1 MQHGRRWALW
11 VGVLASV
18 GVLFVGMGA
27 SVATGALAQTGQ
39 SEQNDKAQCSLS
51 TLKGTYLFAADG
63 VQIVGSDQLPFA
75 VAGLDVYDG
84 KGKLEGAVTLS
95 VNGTI
100 LRQSTAGTYTI
111 NRDCTGTST
120 ADTGEHFDLFIAPDG
135 SQFTFIQTDEG
146 SVVAGV
152 ETQATAKRISDD

>member
-1 MQHGRRWALW
+1 
-11 VGVLASV
+11 
-18 GVLFVGMGA
+18 MGA
-27 SVATGALAQTGQ
+27 FVATGALAQTGQ
-39 SEQNDKAQCSLS
+39 PEQNKAQCSLS

-63 VQIVGSDQLPFA
+63 VQIVGSDQLAFA

-84 KGKLEGAVTLS
+84 KGNLEGAVTLS

-111 NRDCTGTST
+111 NSDCTGTST